1 VGKAYW
7 RSLDELADTPGFNDL
22 VAREFPGLAEEIADP
37 ATRRDFL
44 KILGASLGMV
54 GLTSCRWPKELILPF
69 ASQPEGHVPGVPRQ
83 YATAFEL
90 GGAAA
95 GLLVTSFD
103 GRPTKIEGNPL
114 HPGSLGAASA
124 LAQAAVLELYD
135 PERSQHPV
143 RREGGRE
150 IAQTWDDFA
159 TLSRAQFAG
168 LRAKRGAGL
177 AVLAEESSSPSMARL
192 RARFAEVFPQATWHE
207 YEPLSRDN
215 EREGLRVALGRPL
228 RPVYRFNR
236 AEVIVCLDADPLHG
250 HPDALRHAREFAAR
264 RRGEKGKASRLFVAE
279 CVPSL
284 TGAAADHRLPVPP
297 SEGAAVAAA
306 LAAGLAAAGVALPD
320 WLRPLVGSA
329 VATGASRFV
338 SAGVRELAAARGR
351 GLLLAGERHDAAI
364 HALVAALNAALGN
377 VGHTVDYVDASG
389 GQGSAH
395 AATLGELGT
404 AMEAG
409 RVDTLMILGGN
420 PAYNGPADLAFAAK
434 LGKART
440 SIHLSLFD
448 DETSRRCTWHV
459 PRAHLL
465 ETWGDARAWDG
476 TLSVQQPLIEALY
489 GGRSAIELLSA
500 ALDDALASGYE
511 IVRETFGGLVGAAD
525 LEATWRRTLHD
536 GVLAGSAWRPLEPAA
551 APEGLSGVAAR
562 LAAGRSGEGLTAV
575 FVADASVH
583 DGRFANSAWLQ
594 ELPDPLTKIAWDNA
608 ACLGPETA
616 ARLGVAHG
624 DVVKLA
630 VGGRSLEI
638 AAYVLPGMAAGTV
651 ALPLGYGRTA
661 AGRVGTGVGF
671 DTYVLRAA
679 GSPWVAGGVTVEKT
693 GRTYLL
699 ATTQDHHAIDVIG
712 LRERERRIGE
722 LIHEVELADFENDP
736 GVVRREVEDIAPL
749 PLFTELDYKGEH
761 QWGMAI
767 DLSACLGCHA
777 CTIACQAENNIA
789 VVGKAQV
796 AKGREMHWIRV
807 DRYFSGKPETPKIVF
822 QPVACQHCEM
832 APCESVCPVAATV
845 HSDEGLNQMV
855 YNRCVG
861 TRYCSNNCPFK
872 VRRFNY
878 LNYFKKLPQ
887 VEKMVFNPEVTIRS
901 RGVMEK
907 CTFCVQRIEAVKIAA
922 KNDRR
927 PISDGE
933 ITPACAQT
941 CPTEAIVFGDLK
953 DPDSRVSRLHRNER
967 AYGLLAELNVQPRTR
982 YLARLRNPAPGVEE
996 A

>member
-7 RSLDELADTPGFNDL
+7 RSLDELAETPEFNDL

-44 KILGASLGMV
+44 KILGASLGLV

-69 ASQPEGHVPGVPRQ
+69 ASQPEGHVPGVPQQ

-159 TLSRAQFAG
+159 AFSRAQFAG
-168 LRAKRGAGL
+168 LRARRGAGL

-192 RARFAEVFPQATWHE
+192 RARFAEVFPQASWHE

-215 EREGLRVALGRPL
+215 EREGTRSAFGKAL
-228 RPVYRFNR
+228 RPVYRFAE
-236 AEVIVCLDADPLHG
+236 AEVVVCLDADPLHG
-250 HPDALRHAREFAAR
+250 HPDALRHAREFAGR

-284 TGAAADHRLPVPP
+284 TGAAADHRLPVSP
-297 SEGAAVAAA
+297 SEGATVAAA
-306 LAAGLAAAGVALPD
+306 MAAGLAAAGVALPD
-320 WLRPLVGSA
+320 SLHPLAGSA
-329 VATGASRFV
+329 VPTGASRFV
-338 SAGVRELAAARGR
+338 SAAVQSLAAARGR
-351 GLLLAGERHDAAI
+351 GLLVAGERHDAAV

-389 GQGSAH
+389 EQRGPH
-395 AATLGELGT
+395 AETIVEL
-404 AMEAG
+404 AAALEAG
-409 RVDTLMILGGN
+409 RVDTLVILGGN
-420 PAYNGPADLAFAAK
+420 PAYNAPADLAFAGK
-434 LGKART
+434 LGRART

-459 PRAHLL
+459 PRAHVL
-465 ETWGDARAWDG
+465 ETWGDTRGWDG
-476 TLSVQQPLIEALY
+476 TVSVQQPLIEALY
-489 GGRSAIELLSA
+489 GGKSTIELLAA
-500 ALDDALASGYE
+500 ALDDAPSSGYE
-511 IVRETFGGLVGAAD
+511 IVRETFRGLAKAVD
-525 LEATWRRTLHD
+525 IETTWRRTLHD
-536 GVLAGSAWRPLEPAA
+536 GVLAGSAWPSVEPAPAFADLA
-551 APEGLSGVAAR
+551 AAAAR
-562 LAAGRSGEGLTAV
+562 LAAGRPAEGLTAV
-575 FVADASVH
+575 FIADASVH
-583 DGRFANSAWLQ
+583 DGRFANNAWLQ

-608 ACLGPETA
+608 ACVGPETA
-616 ARLGVAHG
+616 ARLGVGHG
-624 DVVKLA
+624 DVVRLD

-638 AAYVLPGMAAGTV
+638 AAYVLPGMAPDTV

-671 DTYVLRAA
+671 DTYTVRTA
-679 GSPWVAGGVTVEKT
+679 GSPWIAFGARVAKT

-699 ATTQDHHAIDVIG
+699 ATTQDHHAIDLIG
-712 LRERERRIGE
+712 LREREHRIGE
-722 LIHEVELADFENDP
+722 LVREVELDELERDP
-736 GVVRREVEDIAPL
+736 QAVRKEAGDIAAL

-761 QWGMAI
+761 QWGMSI
-767 DLSACLGCHA
+767 DLSACIGCHA

-807 DRYFSGKPETPKIVF
+807 DRYFSGKPEMPKIVF

-927 PISDGE
+927 PIADGE

-953 DPDSRVSRLHRNER
+953 DPGSRVSKLHRNER

-982 YLARLRNPAPGVEE
+982 YLAKLRNPAHGVEE